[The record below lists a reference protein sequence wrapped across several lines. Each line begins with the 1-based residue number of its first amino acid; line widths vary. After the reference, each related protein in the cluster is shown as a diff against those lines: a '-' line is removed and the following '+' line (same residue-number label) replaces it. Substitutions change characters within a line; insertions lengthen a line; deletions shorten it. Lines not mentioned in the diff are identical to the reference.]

1 MRNFKNNIRKNKY
14 RNGSDRGFIRNST
27 SKINGDFVNNDSF
40 RRKNPGKNNHNAS
53 RLVEKYNDLAR
64 EALSKGDKILSENYF
79 QHAEHFT
86 RILNEK
92 AKNLNE
98 NIKEVKT
105 SDNQSENEITQ

>member
-1 MRNFKNNIRKNKY
+1 
-14 RNGSDRGFIRNST
+14 
-27 SKINGDFVNNDSF
+27 
-40 RRKNPGKNNHNAS
+40 
-53 RLVEKYNDLAR
+53 
-64 EALSKGDKILSENYF
+64 KILSENYF